1 MKDQSGF
8 TLLSMMLALSTL
20 LVIIGLTVSIT
31 QFMTQRFQPRLDTQ
45 KETQIFFAQTSTEMH
60 LSRSVSC
67 SSDHRTLTLKK
78 GADLVSYSLV
88 SPGRIIRKVNG
99 DGYEIVLQ
107 QVKDVSF
114 QTNGEIVSIRV
125 TDKADHAYYWDD
137 FLYVKDDA
145 GDSVQK

>member
-8 TLLSMMLALSTL
+8 TLLSMMLALSIL
-20 LVIIGLTVSIT
+20 LVIISLAVSIT

-45 KETQIFFAQTSTEMH
+45 KETHIFFAQTSTELH
-60 LSRSVSC
+60 LAHSISS
-67 SSDHRTLTLKK
+67 SSDQRTLTLKK
-78 GADLVSYSLV
+78 GSNLISYSLV

-125 TDKADHAYYWDD
+125 TDKANRTYYWDD
-137 FLYVKDDA
+137 LLYVKDDA
-145 GDSVQK
+145 SD